1 MMILRRLQICCIAAA
16 LLLTA
21 RVSSGQ
27 RVTETS
33 VPLGKAL
40 DHALEQSVLTGA
52 NAKAFHLKA
61 HLFESTNPPSPY
73 RAEIEEYW
81 VSPKQWRRS
90 IDTPEFKQ
98 TLIVNGD
105 QISEQNTGD
114 YYPLWLKSFITALF
128 DLVPNADQLNKL
140 DANVSQITLPTGQ
153 RSDACA
159 RMKFRIGSDA
169 VNNDAFANEIGRAS
183 CRERVLRLV

>member
-1 MMILRRLQICCIAAA
+1 MIARRLQICFILAA

-21 RVSSGQ
+21 RVCSGQ
-27 RVTETS
+27 WVTETS

-40 DHALEQSVLTGA
+40 DHALEQSALTGA
-52 NAKAFHLKA
+52 NAKPFHLKV

-73 RAEIEEYW
+73 HAEIEEYW

-90 IDTPEFKQ
+90 IVTPEFKQ
-98 TLIVNGD
+98 TLIANGD

-114 YYPLWLKSFITALF
+114 YYPPWLKSFITGIF
-128 DLVPNADQLNKL
+128 EPVPNADQWKKL
-140 DANVSQITLPTGQ
+140 DAKITQITLPTGQ

-159 RMKFRIGSDA
+159 RMKFKVGSDT
-169 VNNDAFANEIGRAS
+169 F
-183 CRERVLRLV
+183 

>member
-1 MMILRRLQICCIAAA
+1 MMIVRRLQVCCISAA

-27 RVTETS
+27 RVTE

-52 NAKAFHLKA
+52 NAKPFHLKV

-73 RAEIEEYW
+73 RADIEEFW

-90 IDTPEFKQ
+90 IETPEFKQ
-98 TLIVNGD
+98 TLIASGD
-105 QISEQNTGD
+105 QISEQNTSD
-114 YYPLWLKSFITALF
+114 YYPLSLKSFIPALF
-128 DLVPNADQLNKL
+128 DLVPNADQ
-140 DANVSQITLPTGQ
+140 G
-153 RSDACA
+153 
-159 RMKFRIGSDA
+159 
-169 VNNDAFANEIGRAS
+169 
-183 CRERVLRLV
+183 